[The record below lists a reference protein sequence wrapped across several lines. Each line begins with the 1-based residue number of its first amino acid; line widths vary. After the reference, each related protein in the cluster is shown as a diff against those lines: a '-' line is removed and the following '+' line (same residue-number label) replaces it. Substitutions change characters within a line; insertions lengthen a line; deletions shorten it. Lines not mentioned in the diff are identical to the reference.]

1 VTETPL
7 VELGAVILGLAL
19 LARLAARVG
28 IPAIPFYLLGGL
40 AVGEGG
46 LVPLG
51 ATEDFARTG
60 AEIGIVL
67 LLFSLGLEYS
77 ATELFTAMRASL
89 PAGLLNLAAN
99 YSVGLAAGLLL
110 GWGLVPAMF
119 LGGVT
124 FVTSTGVM
132 AQVMADLRW
141 TGNRETPVVLSISI
155 MEDLT
160 MVLYLPVLGA
170 LALGGAGLAGS
181 LVAVTA
187 VAAVSVILI
196 LALRFEHAISRA
208 LYTRSDEALLL
219 SLLGIVVLA
228 AGLADSIRVSAA
240 VGALLAGIVL
250 SGPTADRARG
260 LLPPLRHLFAAIFFL
275 FIGLE
280 IDPASIPPMVA
291 PALALAAIGVVTKA
305 GTGWWAARAS
315 GIGAAGQARAAALLI
330 PRGEFSIA
338 LAGLAV
344 SAGLEPKLAPLT
356 IAYVIVLVV
365 IGPIAAR
372 LAVPIARGLQARSA
386 RRRAAQ
392 APPVA

>member
-1 VTETPL
+1 MTETPL
-7 VELGAVILGLAL
+7 VELGAVLLGLAL
-19 LARLAARVG
+19 LARLAARAG

-46 LVPLG
+46 IVPLG
-51 ATEDFARTG
+51 TTEEFARTG

-99 YSVGLAAGLLL
+99 YSVGMGAGLLL

-181 LVAVTA
+181 LVAAIA
-187 VAAVSVILI
+187 VAAVAVILM
-196 LALRFEHAISRA
+196 LALRFEDVISRA

-219 SLLGIVVLA
+219 SILGIVVLA
-228 AGLADSIRVSAA
+228 AGLADAFEISAA

-250 SGPTADRARG
+250 SGPTAERARG
-260 LLPPLRHLFAAIFFL
+260 LLPPLRHLFAAIFFA

-280 IDPASIPPMVA
+280 IDPASIPPMIG
-291 PALALAAIGVVTKA
+291 PALALAAIGVVTKVV
-305 GTGWWAARAS
+305 TGWWAAKAS
-315 GIGAAGQARAAALLI
+315 GIGVAGRARAAALLI

-344 SAGLEPKLAPLT
+344 SAGLEPRLAPLT
-356 IAYVIVLVV
+356 IAYVIALVV
-365 IGPIAAR
+365 IGPLAAR
-372 LAVPIARGLQARSA
+372 AAVPVAQAIQARAS
-386 RRRAAQ
+386 R
-392 APPVA
+392 